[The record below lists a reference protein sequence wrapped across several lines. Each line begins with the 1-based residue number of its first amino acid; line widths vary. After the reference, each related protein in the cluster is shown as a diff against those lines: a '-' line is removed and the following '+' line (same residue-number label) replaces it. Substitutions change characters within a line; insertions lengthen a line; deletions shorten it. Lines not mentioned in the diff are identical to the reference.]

1 MSDND
6 DPQLE
11 QKEGIVT
18 DSQSTEEEEETF
30 ITCRG
35 YREGIFN
42 QLGHMESGGCLYDD
56 Y

>member
-1 MSDND
+1 MDSTS
-6 DPQLE
+6 E
-11 QKEGIVT
+11 KVVIVN

-35 YREGIFN
+35 CREGIFN
-42 QLGHMESGGCLYDD
+42 QLGHMESGGCLYDPD